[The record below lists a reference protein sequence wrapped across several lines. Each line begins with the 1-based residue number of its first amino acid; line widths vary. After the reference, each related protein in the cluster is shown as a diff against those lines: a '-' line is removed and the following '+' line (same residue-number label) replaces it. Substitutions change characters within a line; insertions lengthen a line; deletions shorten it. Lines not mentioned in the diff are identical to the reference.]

1 MRFKMNRLKQVAMYL
16 GIFLITSV
24 FSPAYAHNQSEEE
37 IFQEA
42 KIMIFDN
49 EWENAQEKLEELL
62 EEYPDS
68 PLYSQALFYLGRTLE
83 NQKGEEREAIDM
95 FKMYILR
102 RDSSEV
108 LIQEAETSIIKLSF
122 ILYEKGRTSYL
133 KEIKTRLYRP
143 NRIVRYYAAIRLSY
157 VKDKREASKAI
168 PVLEEI
174 LEEGEDQEFK
184 DMARIALLRIDPEY
198 FQDYEEKRDER
209 RPMLMKFKVIS
220 KRTREETFSISIP
233 WALADLALA
242 NIPEDAKAE
251 LRKEGYDLDRIL
263 KEVIEGGR
271 IIEIETKETIIKI
284 WID

>member
-1 MRFKMNRLKQVAMYL
+1 MNRIKQMAIYL
-16 GIFLITSV
+16 GIFLITSA
-24 FSPAYAHNQSEEE
+24 FFPAHAHSQLDEEL
-37 IFQEA
+37 FQEA

-83 NQKGEEREAIDM
+83 NQRGEEREAIDM
-95 FKMYILR
+95 FKKYILR

-108 LIQEAETSIIKLSF
+108 LTQEAETSIIKLSF

-157 VKDKREASKAI
+157 IKDKREAGKAI
-168 PVLEEI
+168 PVLKEI

-220 KRTREETFSISIP
+220 KRTRAETFSISIP

-242 NIPEDAKAE
+242 NIPEDAKAD
-251 LRKEGYDLDRIL
+251 LRKEGYDLDRIM
-263 KEVIEGGR
+263 KEIIEGGR

>member
-1 MRFKMNRLKQVAMYL
+1 MNRLKQVAMYL
-16 GIFLITSV
+16 GIFLITS
-24 FSPAYAHNQSEEE
+24 FFFPAYAHSQSDEEL
-37 IFQEA
+37 FQEA

-62 EEYPDS
+62 EEDPDS

-83 NQKGEEREAIDM
+83 NQKGEEREAIDV
-95 FKMYILR
+95 FKKYILR
-102 RDSSEV
+102 RDSSEF
-108 LIQEAETSIIKLSF
+108 LTQEAETSIIKLSF

-220 KRTREETFSISIP
+220 KRTQEETFSISIP

-251 LRKEGYDLDRIL
+251 LRKEGYDLDRIM
-263 KEVIEGGR
+263 KEIIEGGR

>member
-1 MRFKMNRLKQVAMYL
+1 MTLYMGF
-16 GIFLITSV
+16 FLIMSS
-24 FSPAYAHNQSEEE
+24 FYPAQAHVQSGEEL
-37 IFQEA
+37 FQNA
-42 KIMIFDN
+42 KIMIFDK

-62 EEYPDS
+62 ENFPDS

-83 NQKGEEREAIDM
+83 NQKGEEKEAISV
-95 FKMYILR
+95 FKKYILR

-122 ILYEKGRTSYL
+122 DLYENGKKSYL

-143 NRIVRYYAAIRLSY
+143 NKVVRYYAAIRLSY
-157 VKDKREASKAI
+157 LDDKKEANRAI
-168 PVLEEI
+168 PVLKQI
-174 LEEGEDQEFK
+174 LEEEEDQELRDK
-184 DMARIALLRIDPEY
+184 AKIALLRIDTDY

-209 RPMLMKFKVIS
+209 RLMLMKFRVIS
-220 KRTREETFSISIP
+220 KRTREETFSLSIP

>member
-1 MRFKMNRLKQVAMYL
+1 MNRLKKMTIYL
-16 GIFLITSV
+16 GIFWVASV
-24 FSPAYAHNQSEEE
+24 FFPAYAHSQSDEEL
-37 IFQEA
+37 FQEA

-68 PLYSQALFYLGRTLE
+68 PLYSQAIFYLGRTLE

-95 FKMYILR
+95 FKKYILR

-108 LIQEAETSIIKLSF
+108 LTQEAETSIIKLSF
-122 ILYEKGRTSYL
+122 VLYEKGRKSYL

-157 VKDKREASKAI
+157 LKDKREASQAI
-168 PVLEEI
+168 PILKDI
-174 LEEGEDQEFK
+174 LEEEKDQELRDK
-184 DMARIALLRIDPEY
+184 AKIALLRIDPDY

-209 RPMLMKFKVIS
+209 RLMLMRFKIVS
-220 KRTREETFSISIP
+220 KRTRAETFSLSIP

-242 NIPEDAKAE
+242 NIPEEAKDD
-251 LRKEGYDLDRIL
+251 LRREGYDLDRIM
-263 KEVIEGGR
+263 KEIIEGGR
-271 IIEIETKETIIKI
+271 VIEIETKDAIIKI
-284 WID
+284 WIE